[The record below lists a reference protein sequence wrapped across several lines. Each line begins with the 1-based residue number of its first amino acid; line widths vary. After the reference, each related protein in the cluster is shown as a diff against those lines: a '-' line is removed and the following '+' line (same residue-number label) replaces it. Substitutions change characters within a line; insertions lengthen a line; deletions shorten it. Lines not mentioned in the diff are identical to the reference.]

1 MMGPIMAVEILMQLS
16 SLRSEQEVH
25 AYFWEQDHFPQA
37 PSVHGLINL
46 QVVLFSPFETCS

>member
-1 MMGPIMAVEILMQLS
+1 MGPIMAVEILMQLS

-25 AYFWEQDHFPQA
+25 AYFWERDHFPQA